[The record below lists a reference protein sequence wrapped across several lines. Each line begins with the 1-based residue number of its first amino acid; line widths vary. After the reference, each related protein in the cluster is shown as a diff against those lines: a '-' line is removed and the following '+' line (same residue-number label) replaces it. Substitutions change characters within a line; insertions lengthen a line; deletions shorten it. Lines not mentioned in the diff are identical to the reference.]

1 MCSPFMLVAV
11 RKMFLL
17 ALMLVLSQAATLAQ
31 TDYASLL
38 RRCSQHEKE
47 GMEHPLPYQFLERAQ
62 MEWGSE
68 TRAVIETTEGR
79 VDRIIAFNDEPLFPD
94 QQLKQ
99 QQRLNKLLKDGGAL
113 RDQISDQRDESK
125 RRQLMVAT
133 LPDAFILEFS
143 GVETDGK
150 LRFSFTPAPEF
161 SPKNR
166 ETQVF
171 KGMRGVLWI
180 DPTHERITAVRGEL
194 FKDVNFGWG
203 ILGRLHKGG
212 RFEIE
217 QRQVSPGDWRIT
229 TLNLDFKGRIFL
241 FNQLRILRK
250 ENSTS
255 FVRTPL
261 EMTARAALMQLLSQS
276 AANLH
281 PGK

>member
-1 MCSPFMLVAV
+1 MRIMV
-11 RKMFLL
+11 LL
-17 ALMLVLSQAATLAQ
+17 ALMLEMSVVATAQQ
-31 TDYASLL
+31 TDYTALL
-38 RRCSQHEKE
+38 RLCSQHEKE
-47 GMEHPLPYQFLERAQ
+47 AMEHPQPFQFVERAQ
-62 MEWGSE
+62 MDWGSE

-79 VDRIIAFNDEPLFPD
+79 VDRIVAFNDEPLFPD

-99 QQRLNKLLKDGGAL
+99 QQRLNKLLNDAGAL
-113 RDQISDQRDESK
+113 RDQISDQRDENK
-125 RRQLMVAT
+125 RRQLMAAT
-133 LPDAFILEFS
+133 LPEAFILEFS
-143 GVETDGK
+143 GTEADGK
-150 LRFSFTPAPEF
+150 LRFFFTPDPKF

-171 KGMRGVLWI
+171 KGMRGFLWI

-217 QRQVSPGDWRIT
+217 QRQVSPGNWRIT

-241 FNQLRILRK
+241 LTQLRILRK

-255 FVRTPL
+255 FVKTPPDV
-261 EMTARAALMQLLSQS
+261 TARAALMQLLSQS
-276 AANLH
+276 AAKLY